1 MLLSTQA
8 EILPHLVLTKR
19 KDILEQI
26 AAARGSSV
34 QDVCIQPRKHLA
46 NILALLLCQPV
57 ADVEQSTMDA
67 LVAVSPAFAESGYGL
82 SDYVKYEP
90 VMVACEILTSAADQ
104 HESKKPQVRYLPS
117 LCQPTTNK
125 CSTTEAFARSLF
137 FPI

>member
-8 EILPHLVLTKR
+8 DILPHLVLTKR

-26 AAARGSSV
+26 ATARGSSI

-67 LVAVSPAFAESGYGL
+67 LVSVSPAFGESGYGL

-90 VMVACEILTSAADQ
+90 VMVACEILKSAADQ
-104 HESKKPQVRYLPS
+104 NESKKPQVSYVPLNS
-117 LCQPTTNK
+117 DHTAK
-125 CSTTEAFARSLF
+125 
-137 FPI
+137 

>member
-19 KDILEQI
+19 KDILDQI
-26 AAARGSSV
+26 AAARGSSI

-67 LVAVSPAFAESGYGL
+67 LLTVSPAFGDAGYGL

-104 HESKKPQVRYLPS
+104 HESKKPQVRALLS
-117 LCQPTTNK
+117 
-125 CSTTEAFARSLF
+125 FDW
-137 FPI
+137 